1 MFFPLHILL
10 MAIST
15 LGIITGVGAAIFFR
29 KKSNWLKI
37 HKSLNFFSLLGIAA
51 GIIMAVIYVSETSG
65 KHIDGLHQLIGL
77 TAFTFAVVTLLLGFY
92 QFKAKNKLAVR
103 TTHRLLGR
111 FSLVLF
117 LTAIMLGLKLI
128 NII

>member
-1 MFFPLHILL
+1 MFFILHILL

-15 LGIITGVGAAIFFR
+15 LGIITGVSAAMFFR
-29 KKSNWLKI
+29 KKISWLKI
-37 HKSLNFFSLLGIAA
+37 HKSFNFFSLLGISA
-51 GIIMAVIYVSETSG
+51 GIIMAVIYVSETGG
-65 KHIDGLHQLIGL
+65 KHIDGLHQIIGSA
-77 TAFTFAVVTLLLGFY
+77 AFILAVVTLLLGFY
-92 QFKAKNKLAVR
+92 QFKAKNKLVVR

-111 FSLVLF
+111 FSLVLL

>member
-1 MFFPLHILL
+1 MIFFLHILL

-15 LGIITGVGAAIFFR
+15 LGIITGVGVAIFFR

-37 HKSLNFFSLLGIAA
+37 HKSFNSFSLMGMSA
-51 GIIMAVIYVSETSG
+51 GISMAVIYVSSAG
-65 KHIDGLHQLIGL
+65 DKHIDGLHQLIGL
-77 TAFTFAVVTLLLGFY
+77 SAFILAGVTLLLGFY

-117 LTAIMLGLKLI
+117 LTAITLGLKLI
-128 NII
+128 HIL

>member
-128 NII
+128 NIL

>member
-1 MFFPLHILL
+1 
-10 MAIST
+10 
-15 LGIITGVGAAIFFR
+15 
-29 KKSNWLKI
+29 
-37 HKSLNFFSLLGIAA
+37 
-51 GIIMAVIYVSETSG
+51 MAVIYVFSTNG
-65 KHIDGLHQLIGL
+65 KHIDGLHQLIGVS
-77 TAFTFAVVTLLLGFY
+77 AFILAVVTLLLGFY

-117 LTAIMLGLKLI
+117 LTAITLGLKLI